1 MYYNYSD
8 LNYINQEL
16 NGVWPGWFAVR
27 LLGRGA
33 FGAVYEIQRNV
44 RGNLEKAAMKVL
56 RVPDSDAEI
65 ARIQFQGMT
74 WQNTEE
80 YYEQYVDSI
89 HNEIRIM
96 QSFVGNSHIV
106 SYEDYSIRKRYN
118 QIGWDLYIRMEL
130 LAGLPDYMKTHSFD
144 EKMTVRLGMDI
155 AQGLR
160 DCHNAGII
168 HRDVKP
174 ENIFVNKV
182 GNFKLGDFGIS
193 RNAPGSHDVLSFK
206 GTLAYMAP
214 EVYRMLSTDARSDI
228 YSLGM
233 VLYQCLNDNRLPF
246 VPSKFS
252 PFDIET
258 ARQRRFAG
266 EPIPAPAH
274 GSRALKNI
282 VLRALE
288 EKPEDRFQTAEELYF
303 ELMEVYRTDYGTGR
317 RSAGSASRIGR
328 NEYSRD
334 YNYDKSAERKA
345 EYGARETVLLE
356 DVSPVESNLIA
367 EEEPS
372 GKSGRV
378 EEESL
383 VEITLKEEV
392 EPLAENNRV
401 EEESLVESSL
411 KEEMKRPAES
421 NLKEVVEPPAESNVK
436 EVVEPSAEVTCEE
449 EPEEVSKAASDDSS
463 VQMSQYIMELHI
475 EETRENDAGA
485 VDEQNDE
492 SEEQE
497 VTDFVI
503 DWKDSALEAKMRKI
517 TGILYRDIM
526 YSDVKDITNL
536 KLSSSIVIDRIN
548 DISALGNLTS
558 LKSLEL
564 NNNQIRDIS
573 ALRNLKNLTNLY
585 LKDNQIRDI
594 SALSGLTNLIVL
606 DLSWNQ
612 ISYISA
618 LRNLKNL
625 TNLKLTDN
633 QIRNIGVLS
642 ELTNLIDL
650 DLSWNQI
657 SYINAL
663 SNLLNLTNLNLT
675 YNQII
680 DISALSGL
688 TNLEYLSISD
698 NPIKNYSPIEKL
710 EIKNLQR

>member
-80 YYEQYVDSI
+80 YYEKYVDGI

-303 ELMEVYRTDYGTGR
+303 ELMEVYRADYGTGR

-345 EYGARETVLLE
+345 EYGVRETVLLE
-356 DVSPVESNLIA
+356 EVSPVENSW
-367 EEEPS
+367 EEVEEPAVE
-372 GKSGRV
+372 KSRV
-378 EEESL
+378 EEKAQVESN
-383 VEITLKEEV
+383 LKEEV
-392 EPLAENNRV
+392 ELP
-401 EEESLVESSL
+401 VESSL
-411 KEEMKRPAES
+411 EEAE
-421 NLKEVVEPPAESNVK
+421 EPPVVSSWEEEEEPPAENNVK

-449 EPEEVSKAASDDSS
+449 EPEEVSKAASGDSS

-558 LKSLEL
+558 LKNLEL

-612 ISYISA
+612 IGYISA
-618 LRNLKNL
+618 LRNLKKL

-633 QIRNIGVLS
+633 KIRNIGVLS
-642 ELTNLIDL
+642 NLTNLIDL

-657 SYINAL
+657 SNINAL
-663 SNLLNLTNLNLT
+663 SNLRNLTNLNLT

>member
-56 RVPDSDAEI
+56 RVPDSDAEV

-74 WQNTEE
+74 WHNTEE
-80 YYEQYVDSI
+80 YYEKYVDGI

-282 VLRALE
+282 VLRTLE

-345 EYGARETVLLE
+345 EYGVRETVLLE
-356 DVSPVESNLIA
+356 EVSPVENSW
-367 EEEPS
+367 EEVEEPAVE
-372 GKSGRV
+372 KSRV
-378 EEESL
+378 EEKAQ
-383 VEITLKEEV
+383 V
-392 EPLAENNRV
+392 
-401 EEESLVESSL
+401 
-411 KEEMKRPAES
+411 ES

>member
-56 RVPDSDAEI
+56 RVPDSDAEV

-74 WQNTEE
+74 RQNTEE

-288 EKPEDRFQTAEELYF
+288 ERPEDRFQTAEELYF

-317 RSAGSASRIGR
+317 RSAGSASRVGR

-356 DVSPVESNLIA
+356 EVSPVENSN
-367 EEEPS
+367 
-372 GKSGRV
+372 
-378 EEESL
+378 
-383 VEITLKEEV
+383 
-392 EPLAENNRV
+392 
-401 EEESLVESSL
+401 
-411 KEEMKRPAES
+411 
-421 NLKEVVEPPAESNVK
+421 
-436 EVVEPSAEVTCEE
+436 
-449 EPEEVSKAASDDSS
+449 
-463 VQMSQYIMELHI
+463 
-475 EETRENDAGA
+475 
-485 VDEQNDE
+485 
-492 SEEQE
+492 
-497 VTDFVI
+497 
-503 DWKDSALEAKMRKI
+503 
-517 TGILYRDIM
+517 
-526 YSDVKDITNL
+526 
-536 KLSSSIVIDRIN
+536 
-548 DISALGNLTS
+548 
-558 LKSLEL
+558 
-564 NNNQIRDIS
+564 
-573 ALRNLKNLTNLY
+573 
-585 LKDNQIRDI
+585 
-594 SALSGLTNLIVL
+594 
-606 DLSWNQ
+606 
-612 ISYISA
+612 
-618 LRNLKNL
+618 
-625 TNLKLTDN
+625 
-633 QIRNIGVLS
+633 
-642 ELTNLIDL
+642 
-650 DLSWNQI
+650 
-657 SYINAL
+657 
-663 SNLLNLTNLNLT
+663 
-675 YNQII
+675 
-680 DISALSGL
+680 
-688 TNLEYLSISD
+688 
-698 NPIKNYSPIEKL
+698 
-710 EIKNLQR
+710 

>member
-80 YYEQYVDSI
+80 YYEKYVDGI

-282 VLRALE
+282 VLRTLE

-303 ELMEVYRTDYGTGR
+303 ELMEVYRADYGTGR

-345 EYGARETVLLE
+345 EYGVRETVLLE
-356 DVSPVESNLIA
+356 EVSPVENSW
-367 EEEPS
+367 EEVEEPAVE
-372 GKSGRV
+372 KSRV
-378 EEESL
+378 EEKAQVESN
-383 VEITLKEEV
+383 LKEEV
-392 EPLAENNRV
+392 ELP
-401 EEESLVESSL
+401 VESSL
-411 KEEMKRPAES
+411 EEAE
-421 NLKEVVEPPAESNVK
+421 EPPVVSSWEEEEEPPAENNVK

-449 EPEEVSKAASDDSS
+449 EPEEVSKAASGDSS

-612 ISYISA
+612 IGYISA
-618 LRNLKNL
+618 LRNLKKL

-633 QIRNIGVLS
+633 KIRNIGVLS
-642 ELTNLIDL
+642 NLTNLIDL

-657 SYINAL
+657 SNINAL
-663 SNLLNLTNLNLT
+663 SNLRNLTNLNLT

>member
-80 YYEQYVDSI
+80 YYEKYVDGI

-282 VLRALE
+282 VLRTLE

-303 ELMEVYRTDYGTGR
+303 ELMEVYRADYGTGR

-345 EYGARETVLLE
+345 EYGVRETVLLE
-356 DVSPVESNLIA
+356 EVSPVENSW
-367 EEEPS
+367 EEVEEPAVE
-372 GKSGRV
+372 KSRV
-378 EEESL
+378 EEKAQVESN
-383 VEITLKEEV
+383 LKEEV
-392 EPLAENNRV
+392 ELP
-401 EEESLVESSL
+401 VESSL
-411 KEEMKRPAES
+411 EEAE
-421 NLKEVVEPPAESNVK
+421 EPPVVSSWEEEEEPPAENNVK
-436 EVVEPSAEVTCEE
+436 EVVEPSA
-449 EPEEVSKAASDDSS
+449 
-463 VQMSQYIMELHI
+463 
-475 EETRENDAGA
+475 
-485 VDEQNDE
+485 
-492 SEEQE
+492 
-497 VTDFVI
+497 
-503 DWKDSALEAKMRKI
+503 
-517 TGILYRDIM
+517 
-526 YSDVKDITNL
+526 
-536 KLSSSIVIDRIN
+536 
-548 DISALGNLTS
+548 
-558 LKSLEL
+558 
-564 NNNQIRDIS
+564 
-573 ALRNLKNLTNLY
+573 
-585 LKDNQIRDI
+585 
-594 SALSGLTNLIVL
+594 
-606 DLSWNQ
+606 
-612 ISYISA
+612 
-618 LRNLKNL
+618 
-625 TNLKLTDN
+625 
-633 QIRNIGVLS
+633 
-642 ELTNLIDL
+642 
-650 DLSWNQI
+650 
-657 SYINAL
+657 
-663 SNLLNLTNLNLT
+663 
-675 YNQII
+675 
-680 DISALSGL
+680 
-688 TNLEYLSISD
+688 
-698 NPIKNYSPIEKL
+698 
-710 EIKNLQR
+710 

>member
-44 RGNLEKAAMKVL
+44 RGNLEKAAIKVL
-56 RVPDSDAEI
+56 RVPENDAEI

-74 WQNTEE
+74 RQNTEE

-288 EKPEDRFQTAEELYF
+288 ERPEDRFQTAEDLYF
-303 ELMEVYRTDYGTGR
+303 ELMEVYRADYGIGR
-317 RSAGSASRIGR
+317 RAIGSASRIGR

-356 DVSPVESNLIA
+356 EVAPVESNLIA

-378 EEESL
+378 EEDSL

-421 NLKEVVEPPAESNVK
+421 NLKEVVEPPAENNVK

-449 EPEEVSKAASDDSS
+449 EPEEVSKAASDGNAKQVEKRIPPQQEQEKIFHDHEVIEKEFTGQAAAETMHEYRKLAVLIIGIVLFLFATRMYFSS
-463 VQMSQYIMELHI
+463 QNEDYAI
-475 EETRENDAGA
+475 EWNDA
-485 VDEQNDE
+485 
-492 SEEQE
+492 
-497 VTDFVI
+497 
-503 DWKDSALEAKMRKI
+503 ALEAKMHEI
-517 TGILYRDIM
+517 TGISTGDNIM
-526 YSDVKDITNL
+526 YSDVERITALDLYNPNGTSYDND
-536 KLSSSIVIDRIN
+536 KIK
-548 DISALGNLTS
+548 DISALSSLKNLKHLNLRNNSISDISAIGNLTN
-558 LKSLEL
+558 LTEL
-564 NNNQIRDIS
+564 DLGSNQISNISAIGSLTNLTCLMLNDNRIKDIS
-573 ALRNLKNLTNLY
+573 ALRNLTK
-585 LKDNQIRDI
+585 LK
-594 SALSGLTNLIVL
+594 SMSL
-606 DLSWNQ
+606 DSNQ
-612 ISYISA
+612 ISDISA
-618 LRNLKNL
+618 LRNLTNL
-625 TNLKLTDN
+625 T
-633 QIRNIGVLS
+633 
-642 ELTNLIDL
+642 DL
-650 DLSWNQI
+650 DLSN
-657 SYINAL
+657 
-663 SNLLNLTNLNLT
+663 
-675 YNQII
+675 
-680 DISALSGL
+680 
-688 TNLEYLSISD
+688 
-698 NPIKNYSPIEKL
+698 NPINDYSPIKDL
-710 EIKNLQR
+710 NIVILYK